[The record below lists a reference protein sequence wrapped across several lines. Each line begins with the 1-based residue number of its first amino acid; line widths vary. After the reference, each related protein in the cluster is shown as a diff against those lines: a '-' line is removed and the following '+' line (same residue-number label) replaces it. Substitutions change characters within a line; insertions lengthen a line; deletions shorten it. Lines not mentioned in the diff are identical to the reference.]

1 MSHAFLFPLEPPFP
15 PTKSILISDP
25 RIKPRGIKA
34 ARKLR
39 SHRRVSKWAQKKYN
53 KSHSQARYNKQLYN
67 LASHAKGIVVE
78 KVSSSLDLTSSFS
91 TCVCVSGSIGGR
103 TIGRL

>member
-1 MSHAFLFPLEPPFP
+1 MGIPS
-15 PTKSILISDP
+15 
-25 RIKPRGIKA
+25 RIKLHYTTTMGTGKPRGIKA

-39 SHRRVSKWAQKKYN
+39 SHRRVSKWAQKSYN

-78 KVSSSLDLTSSFS
+78 KVGIEAKQPNSAIRKCVRVQLIKNGKKVQPSSLMT
-91 TCVCVSGSIGGR
+91 VA
-103 TIGRL
+103 